1 MLVPWDRDRYFT
13 AVSLGYQAYV
23 RDLSEKMLKACLFD
37 FRNLRGEPKLRIS
50 AADVVEYS
58 PLQAIFEAL
67 SSASTDQSRRLSWA
81 MHWLRRARES
91 PDPRDR
97 LLDLWIA
104 MEFLTAGA
112 KTEEICNSSQ
122 LNALENALVTAATK
136 LGVKDVGRLA
146 DRFRRS
152 ANNPSLYDK
161 FEALVSNQVPI
172 GDGEKNAVW
181 GSLRRNRND
190 LEHGKAFDVEPKDL
204 DIMEQMLSKM
214 IWVLSNHA
222 DATRVVI

>member
-1 MLVPWDRDRYFT
+1 MQLEAKARSGIIRRHTIELQIESQYFDEAAQEARKRATALIDLLSYLVKISVLGFKGRDSKFVLVPWDRDRYFT

-58 PLQAIFEAL
+58 PLPAIFEAL

-81 MHWLRRARES
+81 MHWLRHTRES

-104 MEFLTAGA
+104 MEFLTAGT
-112 KTEEICNSSQ
+112 KTEEISNSSQ
-122 LNALENALVTAATK
+122 LNAL
-136 LGVKDVGRLA
+136 
-146 DRFRRS
+146 
-152 ANNPSLYDK
+152 
-161 FEALVSNQVPI
+161 
-172 GDGEKNAVW
+172 
-181 GSLRRNRND
+181 
-190 LEHGKAFDVEPKDL
+190 
-204 DIMEQMLSKM
+204 
-214 IWVLSNHA
+214 
-222 DATRVVI
+222 